1 MKKSRKN
8 YTPQEKVA
16 ILRKHLLEKEA
27 VSDICDK
34 LNLQPSVFHRWLKEF
49 FENGAA
55 AFEHVPNGSKKHE
68 AKQERRIERHRHKCV
83 CREPERLTIL
93 RNRRNDRNTGGKM
106 AHNPAQLVLSNGEK
120 AS

>member
-16 ILRKHLLEKEA
+16 ILRRHLLGKEA

-68 AKQERRIERHRHKCV
+68 AKQERRIEKLEEKIQKKNEVLAELMEEHV
-83 CREPERLTIL
+83 IL
-93 RNRRNDRNTGGKM
+93 KKS
-106 AHNPAQLVLSNGEK
+106 LGEI
-120 AS
+120 

>member
-16 ILRKHLLEKEA
+16 ILRRHLLEKEA

-68 AKQERRIERHRHKCV
+68 AKQERRIEKLEEKIQLKNEVLAELMEEHV
-83 CREPERLTIL
+83 IL
-93 RNRRNDRNTGGKM
+93 KKS
-106 AHNPAQLVLSNGEK
+106 LGEI
-120 AS
+120 

>member
-16 ILRKHLLEKEA
+16 ILRRHLLEKEA

-49 FENGAA
+49 FENGSA
-55 AFEHVPNGSKKHE
+55 AFEHVANGSKKHE
-68 AKQERRIERHRHKCV
+68 AKQERRIEKLEEKIQLKNEVLAELMEEHV
-83 CREPERLTIL
+83 IL
-93 RNRRNDRNTGGKM
+93 KKS
-106 AHNPAQLVLSNGEK
+106 LGEI
-120 AS
+120 

>member
-1 MKKSRKN
+1 LKKTRKN
-8 YTPQEKVA
+8 YTPQEKVV
-16 ILRKHLLEKEA
+16 ILRRHLLEKEA

-68 AKQERRIERHRHKCV
+68 AKQERRIEKLEEKIQKKNEVLAELMEEHV
-83 CREPERLTIL
+83 IL
-93 RNRRNDRNTGGKM
+93 KKS
-106 AHNPAQLVLSNGEK
+106 LGEI
-120 AS
+120 